1 MLEKPESPTTVTSR
15 KAQRLAAIAG
25 KTWVGVRSLCGRIS
39 ERSPREISSRAREVT
54 IPAVKVNS
62 YPSLTSIAVPRAKI
76 SLGRMASPL
85 NVMTKCSAMPRMQQ
99 TTGTRAMTPP

>member
-1 MLEKPESPTTVTSR
+1 MGGRTELSR
-15 KAQRLAAIAG
+15 SDKR
-25 KTWVGVRSLCGRIS
+25 KK
-39 ERSPREISSRAREVT
+39 PREISSRAREVT

-85 NVMTKCSAMPRMQQ
+85 KRYDEVLGNAKDATA
-99 TTGTRAMTPP
+99 TGTRAMTPP